1 LDESGMDVD
10 GRQGSSSSSGTFHS
24 DAAKTTIDGVYASI
38 APKNTASKPLMI
50 SPLVPQAFQSF
61 YLLSGEI
68 GN

>member
-1 LDESGMDVD
+1 MDVD

-50 SPLVPQAFQSF
+50 SPFDSPSIPIF